1 MHRSERMKHLLDW
14 LSFAPPLES
23 VAKSL
28 VLDHLSSFNPIKSMI
43 WHLNK
48 SDELVLLASYGES
61 EFEIGEI
68 IPSNIWRDG
77 STIVTSAL
85 LATAQSPITWSLG
98 NTQAVINLYAKGA
111 LIGGMVV
118 NFAQPVENLGI
129 FNSDAETLSWQ
140 ISLYLALRF
149 MQALELSRGSEKN
162 DFKVSVGAAQ
172 ILTDRQNSVLYGIV
186 ECKTNHQIASDLG
199 YSVSTIRHETMRIFG
214 ALHVSDRHEAR
225 QKALDL
231 NLVNSQ
237 PLAYSEKHF

>member
-1 MHRSERMKHLLDW
+1 MHRTERMKRLLDW

-43 WHLNK
+43 WQLNK
-48 SDELVLLASYGES
+48 NDELVLLASYGES
-61 EFEIGEI
+61 EIEIGEI
-68 IPSNIWRDG
+68 IPGDIWRDG
-77 STIVTSAL
+77 SETVTLAL

-98 NTQAVINLYAKGA
+98 NTQAVINLYAKGD
-111 LIGGMVV
+111 LIGCMVV
-118 NFAQPVENLGI
+118 NFAQPVENPKI
-129 FNSDAETLSWQ
+129 FNSDAESLSWQ

-149 MQALELSRGSEKN
+149 MQALDFSQGGDRN
-162 DFKVSVGAAQ
+162 DFKVSAGASQ
-172 ILTDRQNSVLYGIV
+172 ILTERQNSVLHGIV
-186 ECKTNHQIASDLG
+186 ECKTNHQIANDLG

-231 NLVNSQ
+231 NLVLSQ
-237 PLAYSEKHF
+237 PSAYSEKRF